1 MASPQRRSGSNPL
14 PPPSN
19 PTPKA
24 ASPATAARPATA
36 PTPAPTS
43 TARPTTAPK
52 PTPVFLFDRSNYY
65 WMLGGLA
72 LIILGFILIA
82 GGKSA
87 DPTKFNYDE
96 IYSFRRIT
104 LAPLLM
110 LAGFGI
116 EVYAIMKRPRAV
128 AEAPREDRLA

>member
-1 MASPQRRSGSNPL
+1 M
-14 PPPSN
+14 
-19 PTPKA
+19 
-24 ASPATAARPATA
+24 
-36 PTPAPTS
+36 
-43 TARPTTAPK
+43 
-52 PTPVFLFDRSNYY
+52 FLFDRSNYY

-87 DPTKFNYDE
+87 DPTKFNYEE

-128 AEAPREDRLA
+128 AEASNEDRLP

>member
-1 MASPQRRSGSNPL
+1 M
-14 PPPSN
+14 
-19 PTPKA
+19 
-24 ASPATAARPATA
+24 
-36 PTPAPTS
+36 
-43 TARPTTAPK
+43 
-52 PTPVFLFDRSNYY
+52 

-72 LIILGFILIA
+72 LIILGFILLA

-110 LAGFGI
+110 LAGFGV

-128 AEAPREDRLA
+128 VDASLEDRIA

>member
-1 MASPQRRSGSNPL
+1 M
-14 PPPSN
+14 
-19 PTPKA
+19 
-24 ASPATAARPATA
+24 
-36 PTPAPTS
+36 
-43 TARPTTAPK
+43 
-52 PTPVFLFDRSNYY
+52 

-72 LIILGFILIA
+72 LIILGFILLA
-82 GGKSA
+82 GGKSP

-116 EVYAIMKRPRAV
+116 EVYAIMKRPKSGTEV
-128 AEAPREDRLA
+128 SAEERIA

>member
-1 MASPQRRSGSNPL
+1 
-14 PPPSN
+14 
-19 PTPKA
+19 
-24 ASPATAARPATA
+24 
-36 PTPAPTS
+36 
-43 TARPTTAPK
+43 
-52 PTPVFLFDRSNYY
+52 
-65 WMLGGLA
+65 MLGGLA
-72 LIILGFILIA
+72 LIILGFFLLA

-116 EVYAIMKRPRAV
+116 EVYAIMKRPRPV
-128 AEAPREDRLA
+128 ADAHREGGDL